1 MEKTERLAERA
12 APRDWTKGS
21 IIGNLLSLSWPMM
34 ISGSLWTVGQT
45 TDMVWVGKLGPASI
59 AGVGVAGIA
68 VLMVLSAKLG
78 LTMGARAMVSRM
90 VGAGDIAGANHA
102 ARQAYVISLA
112 YGLIVTAIGILLPE
126 RIIGLFGLQPDVVR
140 EGSSYLRV
148 AAIGWTSL
156 SFSLM
161 NMAIMQA
168 SGDSVAPMKI
178 SLTFRLSQVA
188 LCPFFVF
195 GWWIFPRLG
204 VTGAAL
210 SQAITDTGGMVTG
223 LWILFS
229 GRTRLHPSL
238 TDFRLDADVVW
249 RMVKVGL
256 PGLVMGVER
265 NFGSMVLMW
274 IMAPFGTLAVAGHSL
289 IQRVEQIIT
298 MPGWGLGMGA
308 SVIIGQS
315 LGARQPGRAERS
327 GWLAVGIVEG
337 FMLLCALA
345 VLLAAEY
352 IIRIFSSNPS
362 LVELGAGFLRVAA
375 AGYAVMGF
383 GTVLSNGISG
393 SGDTIPAMVVSIVTM
408 WAILLPLAWGLPK
421 VTDLEVYGVRWAIV
435 INIAVGAAAYVT
447 YFRLGRWKRKRV

>member
-1 MEKTERLAERA
+1 
-12 APRDWTKGS
+12 
-21 IIGNLLSLSWPMM
+21 
-34 ISGSLWTVGQT
+34 
-45 TDMVWVGKLGPASI
+45 
-59 AGVGVAGIA
+59 
-68 VLMVLSAKLG
+68 
-78 LTMGARAMVSRM
+78 
-90 VGAGDIAGANHA
+90 
-102 ARQAYVISLA
+102 
-112 YGLIVTAIGILLPE
+112 
-126 RIIGLFGLQPDVVR
+126 VVR

-148 AAIGWTSL
+148 AAIGWIPL

-161 NMAIMQA
+161 SMAIMQA

-178 SLTFRLSQVA
+178 SLAFRLSQVA

-195 GWWIFPRLG
+195 GWWVFPRLG

-210 SQAITDTGGMVTG
+210 SQAITETGGMLTG

-229 GRTRLHPSL
+229 GRSRLHPSL
-238 TDFRLDADVVW
+238 TGFRLDGGVVW
-249 RMVKVGL
+249 RMVKIGL
-256 PGLVMGVER
+256 PGLIMGVER

-274 IMAPFGTLAVAGHSL
+274 IMVPFGTLAVAGHSL

-327 GWLAVGIVEG
+327 GWLAAGIVEG
-337 FMLLCALA
+337 FMLLCTLA

-352 IIRIFSSNPS
+352 IIRIFSSDPS

-383 GTVLSNGISG
+383 GTVLSNCISG
-393 SGDTIPAMVVSIVTM
+393 SGDTIPTMVVSMVTM
-408 WAILLPLAWGLPK
+408 WVILLPLAWVLPK